1 MKNKFISVLMVILVV
16 LSFIGRQIKRIILKA
31 MLNKKRISRTK
42 AIIHKIGEQ
51 VKLSLKLLKFLMMM
65 ETILFLM

>member
-1 MKNKFISVLMVILVV
+1 
-16 LSFIGRQIKRIILKA
+16 
-31 MLNKKRISRTK
+31 MLDKKRISRTK